1 MKIFAVDAN
10 YTLHNNLG
18 ENALYSYHNPVIFTK
33 ADSSLLKGRR
43 PFFLPDDLGRVC
55 YRVSLVVRI
64 CRLGKSIP
72 CRFAHRYYDA
82 VTCGVDFTATD
93 LQQELRQQGLPWDL
107 SKSFD
112 GAAAIGEWVLVDEV
126 GDLSALR
133 FRLDVNG
140 TTVQCG
146 FTGDMRHDIDSL
158 VAYISRYFTLRTGDI
173 LFTGS
178 PEGDVEAHV
187 DDHVDGFVE
196 DKKILDFNVK

>member
-82 VTCGVDFTATD
+82 VTCGVDFTASD

-112 GAAAIGEWVLVDEV
+112 GAAAIGEWVSVDEV

-140 TTVQCG
+140 
-146 FTGDMRHDIDSL
+146 
-158 VAYISRYFTLRTGDI
+158 TLRTGDI